1 MKNIKEGEVHTGTE
15 EWVSWLIIIG
25 IIPAAILGVLL
36 ETPLKRVFASPTI
49 AAAFL
54 VVNGSI
60 LFAGERM
67 RRNNLKRR

>member
-36 ETPLKRVFASPTI
+36 ETPLKHVFASPTI
-49 AAAFL
+49 AAAFPGCEWL
-54 VVNGSI
+54 HPVCW
-60 LFAGERM
+60 
-67 RRNNLKRR
+67 